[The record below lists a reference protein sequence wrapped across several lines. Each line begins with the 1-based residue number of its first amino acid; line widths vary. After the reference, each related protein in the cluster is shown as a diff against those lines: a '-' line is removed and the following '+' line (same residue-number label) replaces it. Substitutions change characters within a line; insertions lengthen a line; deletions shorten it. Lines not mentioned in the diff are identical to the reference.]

1 MAFCDV
7 RVTLGG
13 EAREIFRCLRGLL
26 TSPVTKPALM
36 EKRPY
41 TRKKLAEAL
50 KVEPEKLG
58 D

>member
-1 MAFCDV
+1 V
-7 RVTLGG
+7 K
-13 EAREIFRCLRGLL
+13 RERYFRFLRGLL
-26 TSPVTKPALM
+26 TCPATKPAQI